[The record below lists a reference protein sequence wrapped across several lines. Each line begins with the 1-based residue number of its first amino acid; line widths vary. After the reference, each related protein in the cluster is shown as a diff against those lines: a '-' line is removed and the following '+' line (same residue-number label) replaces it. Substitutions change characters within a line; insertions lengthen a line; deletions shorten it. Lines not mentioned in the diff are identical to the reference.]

1 MKLRH
6 RRFLV
11 NITKFIRTLILKK
24 ICERLLLAVWE
35 ENRIFKHLQ
44 KQPPKVFCDVKKLY
58 LEISQN
64 SQENTCIRASFLIKL
79 QGSGLQLYQKRNSGT
94 GVFQWILRNFWEH
107 PFYRTPPGNFF
118 WSSPKNRSSGLY
130 FFVLLFVHSLIMI
143 LLCSIRACNI
153 KYLIFTQNLKQPG
166 CSHIMLLVSRN
177 KINRWSWK
185 QLWPS
190 ITRPRYYAFNWVY

>member
-1 MKLRH
+1 M
-6 RRFLV
+6 FV
-11 NITKFIRTLILKK
+11 EIL
-24 ICERLLLAVWE
+24 
-35 ENRIFKHLQ
+35 
-44 KQPPKVFCDVKKLY
+44 
-58 LEISQN
+58 QN
-64 SQENTCIRASFLIKL
+64 SQENTSARVFLLIKL
-79 QGSGLQLYQKRNSGT
+79 QASGLQIKKENLGQVFSCEFGLQLYQKRNSGT

-130 FFVLLFVHSLIMI
+130 FFVLWFVHSLIMI
-143 LLCSIRACNI
+143 LLCSVRACNI
-153 KYLIFTQNLKQPG
+153 KYLIFTQNLKQPD
-166 CSHIMLLVSRN
+166 CSHIMLLASRN